1 MNQALL
7 KLEVERS
14 PGTCLHFSTLLLLC
28 AVPERFE
35 LGLPTCAIFGNY
47 VLERT

>member
-1 MNQALL
+1 MKALRGFVEVR
-7 KLEVERS
+7 EVERS
-14 PGTCLHFSTLLLLC
+14 PGTCLHFSILLLLC

-47 VLERT
+47 AV